1 MAAFSEDN
9 DFGPIVVTVVLVT
22 LVAGAAIY
30 GWNRYERVQTAF
42 NFPVIERTVPMIV
55 PNQPQF

>member
-22 LVAGAAIY
+22 LVVGAAIY
-30 GWNRYERVQTAF
+30 GWNRYEKVQTAL
-42 NFPVIERTVPMIV
+42 NFPAIERTVPMIV